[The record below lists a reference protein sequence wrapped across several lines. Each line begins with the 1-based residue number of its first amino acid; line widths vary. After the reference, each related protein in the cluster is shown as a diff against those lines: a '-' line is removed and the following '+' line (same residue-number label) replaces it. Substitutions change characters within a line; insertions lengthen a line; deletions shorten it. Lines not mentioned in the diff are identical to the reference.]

1 VRCGNGN
8 ATIGLSY
15 VERHIVGVEMQG
27 ADFVER
33 YRCYAATCVKISR
46 NIPDPAAKL
55 VLLAMTQSWLK
66 LAEQI
71 AEPGGDFRRN
81 PKGRRRAN
89 NEF

>member
-1 VRCGNGN
+1 M
-8 ATIGLSY
+8 A
-15 VERHIVGVEMQG
+15 
-27 ADFVER
+27 
-33 YRCYAATCVKISR
+33 
-46 NIPDPAAKL
+46 
-55 VLLAMTQSWLK
+55 QSWLK